1 MKQKLLELIKAGR
14 SKEESELVPHVDD
27 TPPAQAGAW
36 TTKDQLA
43 HLMAWRR
50 VAIAEINAVRGIGV
64 PPAAS
69 NDDAIENARI
79 YEETRD
85 QPAAAILEA
94 GRSSWDELT
103 AAVEA
108 CTEED
113 LLKPRTRRPE
123 PLWREIPNNTCFH
136 VGDHLVYWHQDR
148 GEEAAAERAAGWA
161 HHLAMTM
168 LPDDQAI
175 GVAAYNF
182 GCFFA
187 KRGRV
192 FEAMPHLRQGIELRP
207 DLRDWARQDAD
218 LDPIRSEPELEAL
231 LAER

>member
-1 MKQKLLELIKAGR
+1 MKAKLLDLIKAGR
-14 SKEESELVPHVDD
+14 EKEESDLVPHVDD
-27 TPPAQAGAW
+27 ALPGKPGAW
-36 TTKDQLA
+36 SAKDQLA
-43 HLMAWRR
+43 HLMAWRQ
-50 VAIAEINAVRGIGV
+50 VATAEINAVRTGGKG
-64 PPAAS
+64 PAVSA
-69 NDDAIENARI
+69 DDDIENARI
-79 YEETRD
+79 YDETHD
-85 QPAAAILEA
+85 QPATAVLDA

-103 AAVEA
+103 AALEA

-148 GEEAAAERAAGWA
+148 GDDAAAERAAAWA

-168 LPDDQAI
+168 LPDDEAI